1 MTYLLV
7 VRRAL
12 IVGWISAGLIVSSS
26 TFAQDTQFDE
36 LAKRVVNVSADVK
49 PGDVVVVYGGKHII
63 PMMESLSI
71 EVGKAGGMVTMF
83 LSSDRVDRSY
93 LTEVPEKYLEQE
105 PKFFAEWLKH
115 VDVWIGLPGNEN
127 PKAVYGDI
135 PQERMAK
142 AAKSGQIINDML
154 NQAKLRLVSIGYPT
168 NDEAERNQV
177 PFATYEKMHWD
188 AVNAD
193 YGRIAEQGAKIKK
206 MLEGAKVIKVT
217 SAKGTNFSFSVGSG
231 TIIMNDGIVTA
242 EEAKSNLFLERI
254 ASLPG
259 GSVFCAP
266 LESSANGKVVVPRT
280 RCMYEPMTG
289 VAFEF
294 RNGKL
299 ENFKAETGGKCFQEA
314 MAPYAGPK
322 DMFGYFSIGLNPGLK
337 VMEDPGDYRPGD
349 AAGMVWI
356 GVGDNSLMGGTNKTQ
371 GSMSFPLTKATVEID
386 GKVVVKEGGLVF

>member
-1 MTYLLV
+1 MTHLLV
-7 VRRAL
+7 FRRAL
-12 IVGWISAGLIVSSS
+12 IAGWISAGLLFSSS
-26 TFAQDTQFDE
+26 VFAQDAKFDE
-36 LAKRVVNVSADVK
+36 LAKRVVNVSANVK

-63 PMMESLSI
+63 PMMESLSV

-93 LTEVPEKYLEQE
+93 FTEVPEKYLEQE

-115 VDVWIGLPGNEN
+115 TDVWIGLPGNEN

-154 NQAKLRLVSIGYPT
+154 NQAKVRMVSIGYPT
-168 NDEAERNQV
+168 KDEAERNQV
-177 PFATYEKMHWD
+177 DFATYEKMHWD

-193 YGRIAEQGAKIKK
+193 YGRIAEQGANIKK
-206 MLEGAKVIKVT
+206 MLQGAKVIKVT
-217 SAKGTNFSFSVGSG
+217 SAKGTNFSFSVSG
-231 TIIMNDGIVTA
+231 RTIFVDDGIVTA
-242 EEAKSNLFLERI
+242 EKAKSNLFLERI

-266 LESSANGKVVVPRT
+266 LETSASGKVVIPKT
-280 RCMYEPMTG
+280 RCKYAPMTG

-294 RNGKL
+294 KNGKL
-299 ENFKAETGGKCFQEA
+299 ENFKAETGGKCFEEV

-322 DMFGYFSIGLNPGLK
+322 DMFGYFSIGLNPALK
-337 VMEDPGDYRPGD
+337 VMENPGDYRPD
-349 AAGMVWI
+349 NAAGMVWI
-356 GVGDNSLMGGTNKTQ
+356 GVGDNSLMGGNNKTQ
-371 GSMSFPLTKATVEID
+371 GSMSFPLVKATVEID
-386 GKVVVKEGGLVF
+386 GKVVVKDGQLVL